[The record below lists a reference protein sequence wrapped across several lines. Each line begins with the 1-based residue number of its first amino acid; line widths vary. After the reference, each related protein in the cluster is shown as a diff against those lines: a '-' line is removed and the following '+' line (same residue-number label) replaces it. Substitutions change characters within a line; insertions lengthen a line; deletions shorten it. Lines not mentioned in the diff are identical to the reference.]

1 MATHSKLTQAQWQHH
16 IDTWQSS
23 RLSQKAYCQGAEIS
37 LHQFG
42 YWRRKLRTAA
52 EPDAKKNV
60 SALVPV
66 TRSEPLTARHTTGL
80 SVTLAS
86 GVVIQ
91 GIEPGNM
98 SLVTELIGQLS

>member
-1 MATHSKLTQAQWQHH
+1 MATNSKLTQAQWQHH

-23 RLSQKAYCQGAEIS
+23 ALSQKAYCQDAEIS

-52 EPDAKKNV
+52 GQNFKKNV

-66 TRSEPLTARHTTGL
+66 TRSEPVPAVHTAGL
-80 SVTLAS
+80 SVTLAN

-98 SLVTELIGQLS
+98 SVVTELIGQLS

>member
-1 MATHSKLTQAQWQHH
+1 MATYSKLTQAQWQHH
-16 IDTWQSS
+16 IDTWRSS
-23 RLSQKAYCQGAEIS
+23 ALSQKAYCHEAEIS

-52 EPDAKKNV
+52 EQHDKKSV

-66 TRSEPLTARHTTGL
+66 ARSEPNPVRLTAGL
-80 SVTLAS
+80 SITLAT

-98 SLVTELIGQLS
+98 SVVTELIGQLS